1 MAITA
6 AFQPRSA
13 GVTVNIAVTAS
24 SANVAVFSA
33 PLTTVPN
40 MQVRFFNSGTNT
52 TFVEFG
58 TSSAVAATTSTSVPL
73 AGNSIEVF
81 TVPYGTTYIAA
92 IGTSGNTLY
101 MTPGEGP

>member
-13 GVTVNIAVTAS
+13 AVTVNIAVSGS
-24 SANVAVFSA
+24 SQNVAVFTSS
-33 PLTTVPN
+33 LTTVPN
-40 MQVRFFNSGTNT
+40 MQVRFYNNGNAVTL
-52 TFVEFG
+52 VEFG
-58 TSSAVAATTSTSVPL
+58 TNSTVTANATTSLPL
-73 AGNSIEVF
+73 APNSIEVV

-92 IGTSGNTLY
+92 IGTTGNTLY